1 LILSFVTFNLHS
13 FGDFL
18 RKSSASLL
26 HYVVF
31 VLKVLECRILVAKL
45 IGDSTGDIIRES
57 CLGSIA
63 DPKGP
68 KVADGAGVQD
78 KSAIGMVMEDLDKA
92 DQKEVD

>member
-1 LILSFVTFNLHS
+1 MF
-13 FGDFL
+13 
-18 RKSSASLL
+18 
-26 HYVVF
+26 
-31 VLKVLECRILVAKL
+31 
-45 IGDSTGDIIRES
+45 TGSKE
-57 CLGSIA
+57 GMA

>member
-1 LILSFVTFNLHS
+1 LATPLGTSFVRVVS
-13 FGDFL
+13 G
-18 RKSSASLL
+18 AS
-26 HYVVF
+26 
-31 VLKVLECRILVAKL
+31 CTI
-45 IGDSTGDIIRES
+45 STMFT
-57 CLGSIA
+57 GSKEGIA